1 MYKNKTQKIPD
12 NGNRYMPRK
21 MQKLEKIQK
30 LMVKWLD
37 NKMNNRLYIDEVK
50 GQKWMTEQDKNTK
63 EEWERT
69 MNYVLKCED
78 RPLTS
83 ADIKKLNFLYK
94 FYSGEIMN
102 MSLDYLNS
110 LRSSR
115 LPQNLVQAMRDCFG
129 SHTYER
135 VDSEGD
141 FHTEWIN

>member
-1 MYKNKTQKIPD
+1 MKNMTQKIPD
-12 NGNRYMPRK
+12 NGNRYTPRK

-78 RPLTS
+78 RPLK
-83 ADIKKLNFLYK
+83 AEDIKKLNRLYK
-94 FYSGEIMN
+94 FYKNETWN
-102 MSLDYLNS
+102 MSIDY
-110 LRSSR
+110 
-115 LPQNLVQAMRDCFG
+115 
-129 SHTYER
+129 
-135 VDSEGD
+135 
-141 FHTEWIN
+141 INNMKA

>member
-1 MYKNKTQKIPD
+1 MYKPKAQMIPD
-12 NGNRYMPRK
+12 NGSRYMPGK
-21 MQKLEKIQK
+21 MEKLEKIQK
-30 LMVKWLD
+30 LMVRWLN

-63 EEWERT
+63 DEWEQT

-110 LRSSR
+110 IK
-115 LPQNLVQAMRDCFG
+115 A
-129 SHTYER
+129 
-135 VDSEGD
+135 
-141 FHTEWIN
+141 

>member
-1 MYKNKTQKIPD
+1 MTYKAQQIPD
-12 NGNRYMPRK
+12 NGNRYTPRK
-21 MQKLEKIQK
+21 MEKLKKIQL
-30 LMVKWLD
+30 LMVSWLN
-37 NKMNNRLYIDEVK
+37 NKITNHRYMNQVK

-63 EEWERT
+63 DEWERT

-110 LRSSR
+110 IK
-115 LPQNLVQAMRDCFG
+115 A
-129 SHTYER
+129 
-135 VDSEGD
+135 
-141 FHTEWIN
+141 

>member
-1 MYKNKTQKIPD
+1 MKNMTQKIPD
-12 NGNRYMPRK
+12 NGNRYTPRK

-78 RPLTS
+78 RPLK
-83 ADIKKLNFLYK
+83 AEDIKKLNRLYK
-94 FYSGEIMN
+94 FYKNETWN
-102 MSLDYLNS
+102 MSIDYLN
-110 LRSSR
+110 
-115 LPQNLVQAMRDCFG
+115 NMKA
-129 SHTYER
+129 
-135 VDSEGD
+135 
-141 FHTEWIN
+141 

>member
-102 MSLDYLNS
+102 MSLDYLN
-110 LRSSR
+110 RIK
-115 LPQNLVQAMRDCFG
+115 A
-129 SHTYER
+129 
-135 VDSEGD
+135 
-141 FHTEWIN
+141 